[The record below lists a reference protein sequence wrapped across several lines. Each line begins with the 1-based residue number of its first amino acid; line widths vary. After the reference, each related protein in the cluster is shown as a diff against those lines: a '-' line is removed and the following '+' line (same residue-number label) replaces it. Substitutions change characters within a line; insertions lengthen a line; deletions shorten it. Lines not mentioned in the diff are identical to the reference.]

1 MPLELNHKIGLSEFK
16 FVDFWQSLIGEF
28 IGNFILNFFAVGA
41 CTQFEQNGVFKA
53 LAFGFAIFVAITV
66 SILLLC
72 ICMNLKVFQIVDC
85 RAYKRRP
92 C

>member
-16 FVDFWQSLIGEF
+16 FVDFWQSIIGEF

-66 SILLLC
+66 SIYLLN
-72 ICMNLKVFQIVDC
+72 IYINLT
-85 RAYKRRP
+85 AYL
-92 C
+92 